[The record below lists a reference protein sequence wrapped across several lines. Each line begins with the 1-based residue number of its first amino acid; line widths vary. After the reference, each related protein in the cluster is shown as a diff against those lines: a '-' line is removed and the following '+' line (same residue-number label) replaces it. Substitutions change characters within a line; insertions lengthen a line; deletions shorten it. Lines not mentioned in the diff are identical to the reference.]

1 MTIASTTVQAEII
14 ETPADESNSVA
25 APAGV
30 PPTAPPSE
38 TPAQP
43 THRTRSKPLR
53 GAHHQSVTAAAQ
65 TPIEVEPARAELP
78 LVATTRVLAA
88 PSPNAKVIKT
98 LNSGTYVT
106 ITGSTKAYLQIDTGG
121 HIGYIGST
129 AVQLVRPAEH
139 IFRL

>member
-1 MTIASTTVQAEII
+1 
-14 ETPADESNSVA
+14 
-25 APAGV
+25 
-30 PPTAPPSE
+30 
-38 TPAQP
+38 
-43 THRTRSKPLR
+43 
-53 GAHHQSVTAAAQ
+53 
-65 TPIEVEPARAELP
+65 

-139 IFRL
+139 IFRLTADSQVYSQPNRWGAVLAKVHQGHDVHVVGSALSYVKIQMKSGVEGFVPTTALQ